1 MGERWNPIDFF
12 APSKSGNIHFSS
24 TVVMSASVVQRA
36 LRRDVAHFVSTR
48 RFHTEPRPLKTPED
62 WADFQLERA
71 SYKRLSEYATSIF
84 TAFTH
89 LCLTVDHFSALG
101 STQTRENTFQPH
113 HGLHRPPPPSQISL
127 SALLASGAHFG
138 HSKSLMNPN
147 FMPYAYGVR
156 AGITV
161 IDLDQTL
168 PLFRRAV
175 QLVRSIA
182 AKDGIILFV
191 GTRPDL
197 RPIVRKA
204 AERIGSQGYH
214 VGEKWLPGTLT
225 NKLEM
230 FGPEVVKN
238 GRVVPDLVIF
248 LNPIPNIHAI
258 RECAIEHVPTIG
270 VIDSNVDPR
279 VVMYPIPANDES
291 TRTAELVAGVLSIA
305 GREGVTIRERE
316 KAGQDKLRSR
326 RIAKSYG
333 VPQQ

>member
-1 MGERWNPIDFF
+1 M
-12 APSKSGNIHFSS
+12 S
-24 TVVMSASVVQRA
+24 TSVVRRA
-36 LRRDVAHFVSTR
+36 LGRDVARSVSSAR
-48 RFHTEPRPLKTPED
+48 RFHTEPRALETPED
-62 WADFQLERA
+62 WTDFQLERA
-71 SYKRLSEYATSIF
+71 NYKRLSEYATTVF

-89 LCLTVDHFSALG
+89 PYLAVDHFSAFG

-113 HGLHRPPPPSQISL
+113 HGLHRPPAPSQLSL

-147 FMPYAYGVR
+147 FMPHAYGVR

-168 PLFRRAV
+168 PLLRRAA
-175 QLVRSIA
+175 QLLRSVA
-182 AKDGIILFV
+182 AKDGIIVFV

-214 VGEKWLPGTLT
+214 ISEKWLPGTLT

-238 GRVVPDLVIF
+238 GRVVPDLVVF
-248 LNPIPNIHAI
+248 LNPIANIHAI

-270 VIDSNVDPR
+270 IVDSNVDPR

-305 GREGVTIRERE
+305 GREGVVLRERE
-316 KAGQDKLRSR
+316 RAVQDKLRSR

-333 VPQQ
+333 VSQQ